1 MLTLKN
7 SLIAYSLSFLFNA
20 KKSKGVKNPTIRV
33 CTSCGIGEKLKVST
47 FEAWRSQWLV
57 KTSAM
62 RFRKKTSKTTMVSM
76 TTGFLAILLKDMVGV
91 LGVDCVG
98 AGCIFGSLIIF
109 STKYNIMLKTR
120 LEATTP

>member
-7 SLIAYSLSFLFNA
+7 SLVAYSLSFLFNA
-20 KKSKGVKNPTIRV
+20 KKIKGVQNPTIRV
-33 CTSCGIGEKLKVST
+33 CTSCGIGEKLKVSA
-47 FEAWRSQWLV
+47 FEAWCSQCLV
-57 KTSAM
+57 RTSAM
-62 RFRKKTSKTTMVSM
+62 KFIAKTSKTTRVSM
-76 TTGFLAILLKDMVGV
+76 TTGFLAILFKDVVGI
-91 LGVDCVG
+91 LGFDCVG